1 MTAIAIAL
9 GMVALFWMAATNI
22 GADTGSETAE
32 AAPTS
37 GETQRPASEWQN
49 ELSDHG
55 LLCFALNEHTL
66 RLVIHLQIDEEQIDQ
81 AIQTFT
87 KVSTE

>member
-37 GETQRPASEWQN
+37 GETQRPASESLTDGTPPSASGSTDQSLNLQKVRFLFILQKIQN
-49 ELSDHG
+49 E
-55 LLCFALNEHTL
+55 
-66 RLVIHLQIDEEQIDQ
+66 
-81 AIQTFT
+81 
-87 KVSTE
+87 

>member
-37 GETQRPASEWQN
+37 GETQRPASESLTDGTPPSASGSTDQSEFLFILQKIQN
-49 ELSDHG
+49 EWNFAS
-55 LLCFALNEHTL
+55 LLLN
-66 RLVIHLQIDEEQIDQ
+66 LV
-81 AIQTFT
+81 
-87 KVSTE
+87 

>member
-1 MTAIAIAL
+1 MYNCISYTFSYQGGVLMTAIAIAL

-37 GETQRPASEWQN
+37 G
-49 ELSDHG
+49 
-55 LLCFALNEHTL
+55 
-66 RLVIHLQIDEEQIDQ
+66 
-81 AIQTFT
+81 
-87 KVSTE
+87 

>member
-32 AAPTS
+32 AAPT
-37 GETQRPASEWQN
+37 
-49 ELSDHG
+49 LS
-55 LLCFALNEHTL
+55 L
-66 RLVIHLQIDEEQIDQ
+66 IHI
-81 AIQTFT
+81 
-87 KVSTE
+87 

>member
-9 GMVALFWMAATNI
+9 GMIALFWIASTNF
-22 GADTGSETAE
+22 GADSDSGAAE
-32 AAPTS
+32 AAPS

-81 AIQTFT
+81 AIQIFT

>member
-1 MTAIAIAL
+1 MYNCISYTFSYQGGVLMTAIAIAL

-37 GETQRPASEWQN
+37 GETQRPASES
-49 ELSDHG
+49 LTDGTPPSASG
-55 LLCFALNEHTL
+55 ST
-66 RLVIHLQIDEEQIDQ
+66 DQ
-81 AIQTFT
+81 SEFKSA
-87 KVSTE
+87 KG